1 MAPYQRVWLAFVCTL
16 MLLVGACAAGSPS
29 AQDPTPRP
37 TPSTSEGPRLQVMAK
52 LAPLADLASQVAGDR
67 GEVHVLVPEG
77 ADSHTFEPRPA
88 DARRLA
94 GIDVVFLNGLGL
106 NASLVRLVEAN
117 APEGTPI
124 IHLAEQ
130 ALEEDELVHD
140 HVHDDEGDGP
150 PHTHDGGDEA
160 EDDGGVDGG
169 DDPGHTHDD
178 ERAGPNPHAWLSV
191 EIAIRYVEVIADAL
205 GQVDPDHEHIYRDN
219 ASAYIDQLRDL
230 DDAIDE
236 AVATIP
242 GENRKLVTFHDSWS
256 YFADRYGLERVA
268 AVQPADFSQPSAA
281 EIRRIIDQIRDE
293 DIPAVFGSEV
303 FPSDVLQVISE
314 ETGARYVADLADD
327 DLPGSPDDPEH
338 SYIGMML
345 RNATIIVEALGGD
358 TSALDQLDPVGRR

>member
-1 MAPYQRVWLAFVCTL
+1 MAHPHRHAWLAFVCALTL
-16 MLLVGACAAGSPS
+16 LAGACATGSPA
-29 AQDPTPRP
+29 AQDPTQSPG
-37 TPSTSEGPRLQVMAK
+37 PSATEEPRLQVMAK
-52 LAPLADLASQVAGDR
+52 LAPLADLASQVAADR
-67 GEVHVLVPEG
+67 GEVHVLVPRG
-77 ADSHTFEPRPA
+77 ADSHTFEPRPV

-117 APEGTPI
+117 APEDTPI
-124 IHLAEQ
+124 IRLAEQ
-130 ALEEDELVHD
+130 ALEEGELVHD

-150 PHTHDGGDEA
+150 THTHDGGDDVGE
-160 EDDGGVDGG
+160 G
-169 DDPGHTHDD
+169 DVPGHTHGDD
-178 ERAGPNPHAWLSV
+178 GAGPNPHAWLSV
-191 EIAIRYVEVIADAL
+191 EVAIRYVEVIADAL
-205 GQVDPDHEHIYRDN
+205 GRVDPDHEHTYRDN
-219 ASAYIDQLRDL
+219 AAVYIDQLRDL
-230 DDAIDE
+230 DEAIDE

-242 GENRKLVTFHDSWS
+242 TEDRKLVTFHDSWS

-281 EIRRIIDQIRDE
+281 ELRRIIDQIRDE

-327 DLPGSPDDPEH
+327 DLPGSPGDREH
-338 SYIGMML
+338 SYIGMMV

-358 TSALDQLDPVGRR
+358 TSALEQLDPAGQR